1 VLPADFEQT
10 GNIDRQEITARKN
23 TLLKFLTNGKPK
35 VIKDWNGEAWLCL
48 ITGNPSVSYD
58 SNYGM
63 GMCDISASWTE
74 TGKPDNK
81 SDLFMNGLIPT
92 EA

>member
-1 VLPADFEQT
+1 M
-10 GNIDRQEITARKN
+10 ITR
-23 TLLKFLTNGKPK
+23 LYFM
-35 VIKDWNGEAWLCL
+35 
-48 ITGNPSVSYD
+48 ITTPTVSYD